1 MTMKGKFILVSALIA
16 VLPVSMDAQKRKSNV
31 KAKAKQTV
39 VDKEFELRLEG
50 MRAATQKVMFV
61 DSVVVNKSKLL
72 KSLNIPDESGSV
84 TDYNSF
90 FETTE
95 QPNAVVYLNQLKNKC
110 VFSKYADNG
119 WGLYSSELIGGK
131 WANTMPLEGLDM
143 AGNDVD
149 NNWPFLLSDGT
160 TLYFAAKGEES
171 IGGYDIFMTR
181 YDESTGAYLKPENI
195 GMPFN
200 STSNDYFYVVDEFDG
215 YGWFATDRNQPEGS
229 VCIYS
234 FILNNV
240 RENYNQDAYT
250 PEQLKQLS
258 ELHSISMTWTD
269 ESSRKHALEQLAEIA
284 KRKHS
289 VQKKNDFTFVIN
301 DKYTYTTLTDF
312 KSADAA
318 EKYARLNDILRKK
331 AKLDNSM
338 ELARD
343 AYPNAKPQQQE
354 QYREQ
359 LLAAE
364 KQSQRYETEIAVL
377 TKEIRSIELKKVG
390 NSLKYR
396 EV

>member
-149 NNWPFLLSDGT
+149 INWPFLLSDGT

-289 VQKKNDFTFVIN
+289 VQKQNDFTFVIN

-354 QYREQ
+354 QYRKQ

-377 TKEIRSIELKKVG
+377 TKEIRSIELKKLG
-390 NSLKYR
+390 N
-396 EV
+396 

>member
-1 MTMKGKFILVSALIA
+1 MKGKFILVSALIA

-31 KAKAKQTV
+31 EAKAKQTV
-39 VDKEFELRLEG
+39 VDQEFELRLEG

-149 NNWPFLLSDGT
+149 INWPFLLSDGT

-200 STSNDYFYVVDEFDG
+200 SISNDYFYVVDEFDG

-377 TKEIRSIELKKVG
+377 TKEIRSIELKKLG
-390 NSLKYR
+390 N
-396 EV
+396 

>member
-149 NNWPFLLSDGT
+149 INWPFLLSDGT

-200 STSNDYFYVVDEFDG
+200 SISNDYFYVVDEFDG

-354 QYREQ
+354 QYRKQ

-377 TKEIRSIELKKVG
+377 TKEIRSIELKKLG
-390 NSLKYR
+390 N
-396 EV
+396 

>member
-149 NNWPFLLSDGT
+149 INWPFLLSDGT
-160 TLYFAAKGEES
+160 TLYFAAKGEEC

-377 TKEIRSIELKKVG
+377 TKEIRSIELKKLG
-390 NSLKYR
+390 N
-396 EV
+396 

>member
-131 WANTMPLEGLDM
+131 WANTMPLKGLDM

-149 NNWPFLLSDGT
+149 INWPFLLSDGT

-354 QYREQ
+354 QYRKQ

-377 TKEIRSIELKKVG
+377 TKEIRSIELKKLG
-390 NSLKYR
+390 N
-396 EV
+396 

>member
-1 MTMKGKFILVSALIA
+1 MTMKGKYILVSALIA

-39 VDKEFELRLEG
+39 VDQEFELRFEG

-131 WANTMPLEGLDM
+131 WANTMPLKGLDM

-149 NNWPFLLSDGT
+149 INWPFLLSDGT

-200 STSNDYFYVVDEFDG
+200 SISNDYFYVVDEFDG

-354 QYREQ
+354 QYRKQ

-377 TKEIRSIELKKVG
+377 TKEIRSIELKKLG
-390 NSLKYR
+390 N
-396 EV
+396 

>member
-1 MTMKGKFILVSALIA
+1 MKGKYILVSALIA

-110 VFSKYADNG
+110 VFSKYTDNG

-149 NNWPFLLSDGT
+149 INWPFLLSDGT

-200 STSNDYFYVVDEFDG
+200 SISNDYFYVVDEFDG

-318 EKYARLNDILRKK
+318 EKYARLNDILSKK

-377 TKEIRSIELKKVG
+377 TKEIRSIELKKLG
-390 NSLKYR
+390 N
-396 EV
+396 

>member
-143 AGNDVD
+143 AGNDID
-149 NNWPFLLSDGT
+149 INWPFLLSDGT

-318 EKYARLNDILRKK
+318 EKYARLNDILSKK

-377 TKEIRSIELKKVG
+377 TKEIRSIELKKLG
-390 NSLKYR
+390 N
-396 EV
+396 

>member
-1 MTMKGKFILVSALIA
+1 MTMKGKYILVSALIA

-110 VFSKYADNG
+110 VFSKYTDNG

-143 AGNDVD
+143 AGNDID
-149 NNWPFLLSDGT
+149 INWPFLLSDGT

-377 TKEIRSIELKKVG
+377 TKEIRSIELKKLG
-390 NSLKYR
+390 N
-396 EV
+396 

>member
-39 VDKEFELRLEG
+39 VDQEFELRLEG

-131 WANTMPLEGLDM
+131 WANTMPLKGLDM

-149 NNWPFLLSDGT
+149 INWPFLLSDGT

-377 TKEIRSIELKKVG
+377 TKEIRSIELKKLG
-390 NSLKYR
+390 N
-396 EV
+396 

>member
-84 TDYNSF
+84 MDYNTF

-149 NNWPFLLSDGT
+149 INWPFLLSDGT

-200 STSNDYFYVVDEFDG
+200 SISNDYFYVVDEFDG

-377 TKEIRSIELKKVG
+377 TKEIRSIELKKLG
-390 NSLKYR
+390 N
-396 EV
+396 

>member
-1 MTMKGKFILVSALIA
+1 MKGKYILVSALIA

-84 TDYNSF
+84 TDYNTF

-149 NNWPFLLSDGT
+149 INWPFLLSDGT

-318 EKYARLNDILRKK
+318 GKYARLNDILSKK

-364 KQSQRYETEIAVL
+364 KQSERYETEIAVL
-377 TKEIRSIELKKVG
+377 TKEIRSIELKKLG
-390 NSLKYR
+390 N
-396 EV
+396 

>member
-1 MTMKGKFILVSALIA
+1 MTMKGKYILVSALIA

-143 AGNDVD
+143 ADNDVD
-149 NNWPFLLSDGT
+149 INWPFLLSDGT

-200 STSNDYFYVVDEFDG
+200 SISNDYFYVVDEFDG

-354 QYREQ
+354 QYRKQ

-377 TKEIRSIELKKVG
+377 TKEIRSIELKKLG
-390 NSLKYR
+390 N
-396 EV
+396 

>member
-1 MTMKGKFILVSALIA
+1 MKGKFILVSALIA

-149 NNWPFLLSDGT
+149 INWPFLLSDGT

-318 EKYARLNDILRKK
+318 EKYARLNDILRQK

-377 TKEIRSIELKKVG
+377 TKEIRSIELKKLG
-390 NSLKYR
+390 N
-396 EV
+396 

>member
-1 MTMKGKFILVSALIA
+1 MTMKGKYILVSALIA

-39 VDKEFELRLEG
+39 VDQEFELRLEG

-149 NNWPFLLSDGT
+149 INWPFLLSDGT

-200 STSNDYFYVVDEFDG
+200 SISNDYFYVVDEFDG

-354 QYREQ
+354 QYRKQ

-377 TKEIRSIELKKVG
+377 TKEIRSIELKKLG
-390 NSLKYR
+390 N
-396 EV
+396 

>member
-1 MTMKGKFILVSALIA
+1 MKGKYILVSALIA
-16 VLPVSMDAQKRKSNV
+16 VLPISMDAQKRKSNV

-61 DSVVVNKSKLL
+61 DSIVVNKSKLL

-84 TDYNSF
+84 MDYNTF

-95 QPNAVVYLNQLKNKC
+95 QPNAIVYLNQLKNKC
-110 VFSKYADNG
+110 IFSKYADNG

-131 WANTMPLEGLDM
+131 WANTMPLEGLEM

-149 NNWPFLLSDGT
+149 INWPFLLSDGT

-181 YDESTGAYLKPENI
+181 YDESTGEYLKPENI

-200 STSNDYFYVVDEFDG
+200 STANDYFYVVDEFDG

-234 FILNNV
+234 FVLNNV
-240 RENYNQDAYT
+240 RENYNQDNYT

-269 ESSRKHALEQLAEIA
+269 EPSREQALKQLAEIA

-318 EKYARLNDILRKK
+318 EKYARLNDIISKK

-338 ELARD
+338 ELARE

-354 QYREQ
+354 QYRKQ

-364 KQSQRYETEIAVL
+364 KQSERYDTEIAEL
-377 TKEIRSIELKKVG
+377 TKKIRSIELKKLG
-390 NSLKYR
+390 N
-396 EV
+396 

>member
-1 MTMKGKFILVSALIA
+1 MTMKGKYILVSALIA

-110 VFSKYADNG
+110 VFSKYTDNG

-149 NNWPFLLSDGT
+149 INWPFLLSDGT

-354 QYREQ
+354 QYRKQ

-377 TKEIRSIELKKVG
+377 TKEIRSIELKKLG
-390 NSLKYR
+390 N
-396 EV
+396 

>member
-1 MTMKGKFILVSALIA
+1 MKGKYILVSALIA

-39 VDKEFELRLEG
+39 VDQEFELRLEG

-110 VFSKYADNG
+110 VFSKYTDNG

-131 WANTMPLEGLDM
+131 WANTMPLKGLDM

-149 NNWPFLLSDGT
+149 INWPFLLSDGT

-354 QYREQ
+354 QYRKQ

-377 TKEIRSIELKKVG
+377 TKEIRSIELKKLG
-390 NSLKYR
+390 N
-396 EV
+396 

>member
-1 MTMKGKFILVSALIA
+1 MTMKGKYILVSALIA

-61 DSVVVNKSKLL
+61 DSVVVNKSNLL

-149 NNWPFLLSDGT
+149 INWPFLLSDGT

-377 TKEIRSIELKKVG
+377 TKEIRSIELKKLG
-390 NSLKYR
+390 N
-396 EV
+396 

>member
-1 MTMKGKFILVSALIA
+1 MTMKGKYILVSALIA

-149 NNWPFLLSDGT
+149 INWPFLLSDGT

-200 STSNDYFYVVDEFDG
+200 SISNDYFYVVDEFDG

-354 QYREQ
+354 QYRKQ

-377 TKEIRSIELKKVG
+377 TKEIRSIELKKLG
-390 NSLKYR
+390 N
-396 EV
+396 

>member
-1 MTMKGKFILVSALIA
+1 MTMKGKYILVSALIA

-39 VDKEFELRLEG
+39 VDQEFELRLEG

-131 WANTMPLEGLDM
+131 WANTMPLKGLDM

-149 NNWPFLLSDGT
+149 INWPFLLSDGT

-200 STSNDYFYVVDEFDG
+200 SISNDYFYVVDEFDG

-318 EKYARLNDILRKK
+318 EKYARLNDILSKK

-377 TKEIRSIELKKVG
+377 TKEIRSIELKKLG
-390 NSLKYR
+390 N
-396 EV
+396 

>member
-149 NNWPFLLSDGT
+149 INWPFLLSDGT

-200 STSNDYFYVVDEFDG
+200 TTSNDYFYVVDEFDG

-377 TKEIRSIELKKVG
+377 TKEIRSIELKKLG
-390 NSLKYR
+390 N
-396 EV
+396 

>member
-1 MTMKGKFILVSALIA
+1 MTMKGKYILVSALIA

-39 VDKEFELRLEG
+39 VDQEFELRLEG

-131 WANTMPLEGLDM
+131 WANTMPLKGLDM

-149 NNWPFLLSDGT
+149 INWPFLLSDGT

-200 STSNDYFYVVDEFDG
+200 SISNDYFYVVDEFDG

-354 QYREQ
+354 QYRKQ

-364 KQSQRYETEIAVL
+364 KQSQRYETEIAAL
-377 TKEIRSIELKKVG
+377 TKEIRSIELKKLG
-390 NSLKYR
+390 N
-396 EV
+396 

>member
-1 MTMKGKFILVSALIA
+1 MTMKGKYILVSALIA

-131 WANTMPLEGLDM
+131 WANTMPLKGLDM

-149 NNWPFLLSDGT
+149 INWPFLLSDGT

-200 STSNDYFYVVDEFDG
+200 SISNDYFYVVDEFDG

-318 EKYARLNDILRKK
+318 EKYARLNDILSKK

-364 KQSQRYETEIAVL
+364 KQSQRYETEIAAL
-377 TKEIRSIELKKVG
+377 TKEIRSIELKKLG
-390 NSLKYR
+390 N
-396 EV
+396 

>member
-1 MTMKGKFILVSALIA
+1 MTMKGKYILVSALIA

-39 VDKEFELRLEG
+39 VDQEFELRFEG

-149 NNWPFLLSDGT
+149 INWPFLLSDGT

-200 STSNDYFYVVDEFDG
+200 SISNDYFYVVDEFDG

-377 TKEIRSIELKKVG
+377 TKEIRSIELKKLG
-390 NSLKYR
+390 N
-396 EV
+396 

>member
-1 MTMKGKFILVSALIA
+1 MKGKYILVSALIA

-149 NNWPFLLSDGT
+149 INWPFLLSDGT

-354 QYREQ
+354 QYRKQ

-377 TKEIRSIELKKVG
+377 TKEIRSIELKKLG
-390 NSLKYR
+390 N
-396 EV
+396 

>member
-1 MTMKGKFILVSALIA
+1 MKGKFILVSALIA

-39 VDKEFELRLEG
+39 VDQEFELRLEG

-149 NNWPFLLSDGT
+149 INWPFLLSDGT

-200 STSNDYFYVVDEFDG
+200 SISNDYFYVVDEFDG

-354 QYREQ
+354 QYRKQ

-377 TKEIRSIELKKVG
+377 TKEIRSIELKKLG
-390 NSLKYR
+390 N
-396 EV
+396 

>member
-1 MTMKGKFILVSALIA
+1 MKGKFILVSALIA

-149 NNWPFLLSDGT
+149 INWPFLLSDGT

-200 STSNDYFYVVDEFDG
+200 SISNDYFYVVDEFDG

-377 TKEIRSIELKKVG
+377 TKEIRSIELKKLG
-390 NSLKYR
+390 N
-396 EV
+396 

>member
-1 MTMKGKFILVSALIA
+1 MTMKGKYILVSALIA

-143 AGNDVD
+143 AGNDID
-149 NNWPFLLSDGT
+149 INWPFLLSDGT

-200 STSNDYFYVVDEFDG
+200 SISNDYFYVVDEFDG

-377 TKEIRSIELKKVG
+377 TKEIRSIELKKLG
-390 NSLKYR
+390 N
-396 EV
+396 

>member
-1 MTMKGKFILVSALIA
+1 MTMKGKYILVSALIA

-149 NNWPFLLSDGT
+149 INWPFLLSDGT

-377 TKEIRSIELKKVG
+377 TKEIRSIELKKLG
-390 NSLKYR
+390 N
-396 EV
+396 

>member
-1 MTMKGKFILVSALIA
+1 MTMKGKYILVSALIA

-149 NNWPFLLSDGT
+149 INWPFLLSDGT

-200 STSNDYFYVVDEFDG
+200 SISNDYFYVVDEFDG

-377 TKEIRSIELKKVG
+377 TKEIRSIELKKLG
-390 NSLKYR
+390 N
-396 EV
+396 

>member
-149 NNWPFLLSDGT
+149 INWPFLLSDGT

-354 QYREQ
+354 QYRKQ

-377 TKEIRSIELKKVG
+377 TKEIRSIELKKLG
-390 NSLKYR
+390 N
-396 EV
+396 

>member
-1 MTMKGKFILVSALIA
+1 MTMKGKYILVSALIA

-110 VFSKYADNG
+110 VFSKYTDNG

-143 AGNDVD
+143 AGNDID
-149 NNWPFLLSDGT
+149 INWPFLLSDGT

-200 STSNDYFYVVDEFDG
+200 SISNDYFYVVDEFDG

-318 EKYARLNDILRKK
+318 EKYARLNDILSKK

-364 KQSQRYETEIAVL
+364 KQSQRYETEIAAL
-377 TKEIRSIELKKVG
+377 TKEIRSIELKKLG
-390 NSLKYR
+390 N
-396 EV
+396 

>member
-1 MTMKGKFILVSALIA
+1 MTMKGKYILVSALIA

-110 VFSKYADNG
+110 VFSKYTDNG

-149 NNWPFLLSDGT
+149 INWPFLLSDGT

-318 EKYARLNDILRKK
+318 EKYARLNDILSKK

-364 KQSQRYETEIAVL
+364 KQSQRYETEIAAL
-377 TKEIRSIELKKVG
+377 TKEIRSIELKKLG
-390 NSLKYR
+390 N
-396 EV
+396 

>member
-1 MTMKGKFILVSALIA
+1 MKGKYILVSALIA

-131 WANTMPLEGLDM
+131 WANTMPLKGLDM

-149 NNWPFLLSDGT
+149 INWPFLLSDGT

-200 STSNDYFYVVDEFDG
+200 SISNDYFYVVDEFDG

-377 TKEIRSIELKKVG
+377 TKEIRSIELKKLG
-390 NSLKYR
+390 N
-396 EV
+396 

>member
-1 MTMKGKFILVSALIA
+1 MTMKGKYILVSALIA

-131 WANTMPLEGLDM
+131 WANTMPLKGLDM

-149 NNWPFLLSDGT
+149 INWPFLLSDGT

-200 STSNDYFYVVDEFDG
+200 SISNDYFYVVDEFDG

-354 QYREQ
+354 QYRKQ

-377 TKEIRSIELKKVG
+377 TKEIRSIELKKLG
-390 NSLKYR
+390 N
-396 EV
+396 

>member
-149 NNWPFLLSDGT
+149 INWPFLLSDGT

-200 STSNDYFYVVDEFDG
+200 SISNDYFYVVDEFDG

-240 RENYNQDAYT
+240 RENYNQEAYT

-377 TKEIRSIELKKVG
+377 TKEIRSIELKKLG
-390 NSLKYR
+390 N
-396 EV
+396 

>member
-1 MTMKGKFILVSALIA
+1 MTMKGKYILVSALIA

-84 TDYNSF
+84 TDYNTF

-110 VFSKYADNG
+110 VFSKYTDSG

-149 NNWPFLLSDGT
+149 INWPFLLSDGT

-200 STSNDYFYVVDEFDG
+200 SISNDYFYVVDEFDG

-377 TKEIRSIELKKVG
+377 TKEIRSIELKKLG
-390 NSLKYR
+390 N
-396 EV
+396 

>member
-1 MTMKGKFILVSALIA
+1 MTMKGKYILVSALIA

-131 WANTMPLEGLDM
+131 WANTMPLKGLDM

-149 NNWPFLLSDGT
+149 INWPFLLSDGT

-200 STSNDYFYVVDEFDG
+200 SISNDYFYVVDEFDG

-318 EKYARLNDILRKK
+318 EKYARLNDILSKK

-377 TKEIRSIELKKVG
+377 TKEIRSIELKKLG
-390 NSLKYR
+390 N
-396 EV
+396 

>member
-1 MTMKGKFILVSALIA
+1 MTMKGKYILVSALIA

-149 NNWPFLLSDGT
+149 INWPFLLSDGT

-200 STSNDYFYVVDEFDG
+200 SISNDYFYVVDEFDG

-377 TKEIRSIELKKVG
+377 TKEIRSIELKKLG
-390 NSLKYR
+390 I
-396 EV
+396 